1 MHSVA
6 APPPTQ
12 SPPDTTGSP
21 VPLPIVLIAG
31 EWWQFMAGCMC
42 TLYFVSYKGIIM
54 VVLLLL
60 IVTVSIV
67 VAVVIVKRKQRG
79 EISIS

>member
-12 SPPDTTGSP
+12 SPPDTTGTP
-21 VPLPIVLIAG
+21 VPSPMIVLIAG
-31 EWWQFMAGCMC
+31 EWWQFMAGC
-42 TLYFVSYKGIIM
+42 TLYFVCYKGIITVV

-60 IVTVSIV
+60 IVTVAIV
-67 VAVVIVKRKQRG
+67 VAVVIVKRKQKG
-79 EISIS
+79 DIIS